1 MGMSC
6 VFQLIEESALYGAHH
21 KSSLFDWTLAY
32 FFVVFSKKKKKH
44 VYNEKINSSNDSYKQ
59 YHKYSQIKSNV
70 KARENV

>member
-1 MGMSC
+1 MEPITK
-6 VFQLIEESALYGAHH
+6 VHFLIELWLI
-21 KSSLFDWTLAY
+21 SLL
-32 FFVVFSKKKKKH
+32 FFPKKKKKH